1 MKRFFKVKTVAEVL
15 DLIGRFERLADEEV
29 TLTAARGR
37 VLAAPVRAGENVP
50 SFDRVTMD
58 GYAVRA
64 QDTFGATESLPGL
77 FSLVGEVAMGERPQG
92 HIGPGQTMRI
102 WTGGM
107 LPEGAD
113 AVVMVEYARVVDQNT
128 VELARAVAPYDH
140 VIRPGEDVKEGE
152 VLLKQGARLRPQDV
166 GLLAAL
172 GMGRVVV
179 TRVPRVAVISTG
191 DEVVPIEDRP
201 APGQVRDINTYSLG
215 ALIESAHALPLHL
228 GLVRDDPGELRAV
241 VAKGL
246 AQADT
251 VILSGGSSVG
261 VRDYTVE
268 VFSSLPDSEILVHGV
283 SVSPGK
289 PTILARAG
297 KKSLWGLPGHAV
309 SAMIIFD
316 LFLRPFIKRLCGE
329 ETGGERPGRFVEAVL
344 VRNVA
349 SVHGRE
355 DYVRVRLERTGDGG
369 LMAHPVLGKSGL
381 ISTMVKA
388 DGLIRIGLNSEGLVR
403 GSRVRVDL
411 FEP

>member
-1 MKRFFKVKTVAEVL
+1 
-15 DLIGRFERLADEEV
+15 
-29 TLTAARGR
+29 
-37 VLAAPVRAGENVP
+37 
-50 SFDRVTMD
+50 
-58 GYAVRA
+58 
-64 QDTFGATESLPGL
+64 
-77 FSLVGEVAMGERPQG
+77 
-92 HIGPGQTMRI
+92 
-102 WTGGM
+102 
-107 LPEGAD
+107 
-113 AVVMVEYARVVDQNT
+113 
-128 VELARAVAPYDH
+128 
-140 VIRPGEDVKEGE
+140 
-152 VLLKQGARLRPQDV
+152 
-166 GLLAAL
+166 
-172 GMGRVVV
+172 
-179 TRVPRVAVISTG
+179 
-191 DEVVPIEDRP
+191 
-201 APGQVRDINTYSLG
+201 
-215 ALIESAHALPLHL
+215 
-228 GLVRDDPGELRAV
+228 
-241 VAKGL
+241 
-246 AQADT
+246 
-251 VILSGGSSVG
+251 VG